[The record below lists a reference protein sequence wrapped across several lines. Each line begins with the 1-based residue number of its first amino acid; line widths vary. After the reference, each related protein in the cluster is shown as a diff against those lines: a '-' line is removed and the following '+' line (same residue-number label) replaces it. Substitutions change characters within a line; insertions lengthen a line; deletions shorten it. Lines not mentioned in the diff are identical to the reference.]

1 MYWRK
6 MKVGYKIW
14 LDNNGKAFGE
24 GPYRLLKLVGK
35 TGSLNKAARGMNMSY
50 RKAWLIIQSVEKK
63 LGFSILERKVGG
75 VSGGG
80 SVITM
85 DGKNLMRD
93 YEKFRKDVDTSL
105 EKLFQKH
112 FG

>member
-1 MYWRK
+1 